1 MSARGDGPF
10 VNHNIGAIPRE
21 LVESELFGAAP
32 GGFCDGK
39 GWQGLF
45 HRAHGGTIFLDE
57 IDLTPLPLQ
66 PKLLK
71 VLGDKEVNRVGST
84 QAEAADVWL
93 IVAASACDVEGL
105 RRHLREDLY
114 ERLAHVTLWV
124 PPLRERGDDIL
135 LLADHFLARACR
147 AYRLPLRR
155 LDAEARGAL
164 LAYRWPGNVREL
176 VNVMERCAVLA
187 ETETI
192 AASFLAGLCLS
203 DIVAPHAPKG
213 K

>member
-1 MSARGDGPF
+1 MHLADILLGNSSVMVALGERVTRLLRDRWDEPVLILGETGSGKSTLAHAMHRMSARGDGPF

-71 VLGDKEVNRVGST
+71 
-84 QAEAADVWL
+84 
-93 IVAASACDVEGL
+93 
-105 RRHLREDLY
+105 
-114 ERLAHVTLWV
+114 
-124 PPLRERGDDIL
+124 
-135 LLADHFLARACR
+135 
-147 AYRLPLRR
+147 
-155 LDAEARGAL
+155 
-164 LAYRWPGNVREL
+164 
-176 VNVMERCAVLA
+176 
-187 ETETI
+187 
-192 AASFLAGLCLS
+192 
-203 DIVAPHAPKG
+203 
-213 K
+213 